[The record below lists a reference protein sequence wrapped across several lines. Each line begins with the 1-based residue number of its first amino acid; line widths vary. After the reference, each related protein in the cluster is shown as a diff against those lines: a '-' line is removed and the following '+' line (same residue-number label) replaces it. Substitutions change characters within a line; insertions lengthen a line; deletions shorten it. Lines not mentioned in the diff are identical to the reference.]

1 MDGQASAIGVKD
13 GVAGGSRWPSSAKL
27 LQRTEVGSR
36 QQHGELQQAVHYAS
50 SVEVCHQGNS
60 RVSRDGPLVSLRG
73 LLGRILHV
81 WVTPWLIR
89 KFVSGVTGQNSL
101 RGIGGS

>member
-1 MDGQASAIGVKD
+1 MTYYITLTVASAP
-13 GVAGGSRWPSSAKL
+13 SRRIFYH
-27 LQRTEVGSR
+27 QRRRS
-36 QQHGELQQAVHYAS
+36 
-50 SVEVCHQGNS
+50 
-60 RVSRDGPLVSLRG
+60 VSRDGPLVSLRG

-101 RGIGGS
+101 RGVGGS